1 MFRASLRQIG
11 IVSTF
16 KFGCVL
22 GALFNLAPSVLCA
35 VVTKWSIGSLRA
47 LLESWQ
53 NFELTTILGQS
64 VRANLVER
72 LGLLDALKTLRALD
86 GVSWLIVAL
95 IVFALCMFGGVIVGA
110 CISGG
115 AAIYNLIA
123 RVTGGI
129 QIELAND
136 ATPRGRG

>member
-1 MFRASLRQIG
+1 MYRASLRQIG
-11 IVSTF
+11 VVSTF

-22 GALFNLAPSVLCA
+22 GALFHFAPSVLCA
-35 VVTKWSIGSLRA
+35 LVTKWSIGSLRA

-86 GVSWLIVAL
+86 GVSWLIVVL
-95 IVFALCMFGGVIVGA
+95 IVLALCVFGGAILGV

-115 AAIYNLIA
+115 AALYNLIA
-123 RVTGGI
+123 RLTGGI
-129 QIELAND
+129 EIELAND
-136 ATPRGRG
+136 AARQ